1 MTNQEK
7 RRFSKHVAIKAI
19 DEEEQTA
26 TGIVL
31 TPYELDHQLDFVY
44 PDGVEAMYNPN
55 PDDGVL
61 HARFPDD
68 AAELEF
74 NEVLDED
81 QEIDGVQ
88 FEAGDWVVRRKY
100 HDDELWSFV
109 GEVLHGFSIGGD
121 VTEADE
127 FDSIDDLPDE
137 VEIPDS
143 VDPDSVPDKHWPPAG
158 IRNGATTEISDVDIP
173 AVTSA
178 VYATKSAGGDLE
190 KNLYENADDRDDFVD
205 TMSSRGA
212 PEDTAGELWDYL
224 EQLEKTAPDG
234 AVAKFFADA
243 QKAGEIIDQ
252 ESQQPDMEDSNTP
265 DDEPDDATKWRR
277 FKSWL
282 TGSDSDIADADDGVS
297 PTEGQSEVS
306 AGTFSKA
313 IDVARDVSKE
323 GRTLNAQNREAL
335 MAAHDA
341 IESALESE
349 LDIET
354 NRFTDDENTDFDIAQ
369 FGDSGSTSSNGDGD
383 DDEEGTEKSSP
394 IEKLTEEQG
403 ELVLAAIQRFVDN
416 QGEAPFADFRSWV
429 WSTDILDDD
438 TAFAA
443 DEAAHQYREWVREQR
458 DQTAVTEDFLEWVQ
472 DESDTDTEI
481 TMSKDNDTDTESED
495 EKSLAEQN
503 AEAIDDLTETVKD
516 LTEELSG
523 EGEDGDAEKNADGDG
538 EGGDDEKT
546 QAEKN
551 AEAINE
557 LANSV
562 KNLAEAS
569 GHSQQLDYDGEAEKN
584 ADEEPD
590 EGEVKKAFLG
600 L

>member
-1 MTNQEK
+1 
-7 RRFSKHVAIKAI
+7 
-19 DEEEQTA
+19 
-26 TGIVL
+26 
-31 TPYELDHQLDFVY
+31 
-44 PDGVEAMYNPN
+44 
-55 PDDGVL
+55 
-61 HARFPDD
+61 
-68 AAELEF
+68 
-74 NEVLDED
+74 
-81 QEIDGVQ
+81 
-88 FEAGDWVVRRKY
+88 
-100 HDDELWSFV
+100 
-109 GEVLHGFSIGGD
+109 
-121 VTEADE
+121 
-127 FDSIDDLPDE
+127 
-137 VEIPDS
+137 
-143 VDPDSVPDKHWPPAG
+143 
-158 IRNGATTEISDVDIP
+158 
-173 AVTSA
+173 
-178 VYATKSAGGDLE
+178 
-190 KNLYENADDRDDFVD
+190 
-205 TMSSRGA
+205 
-212 PEDTAGELWDYL
+212 
-224 EQLEKTAPDG
+224 
-234 AVAKFFADA
+234 
-243 QKAGEIIDQ
+243 
-252 ESQQPDMEDSNTP
+252 MEGTNTP

-282 TGSDSDIADADDGVS
+282 TGSDSDVADADDGVS
-297 PTEGQSEVS
+297 PAEGQSEVS

-349 LDIET
+349 LDFEL
-354 NRFTDDENTDFDIAQ
+354 NRFTDDDGTDFEIAQ
-369 FGDSGSTSSNGDGD
+369 FGDSGGSSTDD
-383 DDEEGTEKSSP
+383 DDEEEDTEKSRP

-416 QGEAPFADFRSWV
+416 QGDAPFADFRSWV

-458 DQTAVTEDFLEWVQ
+458 DQTAVTEDFLEWIQ

-481 TMSKDNDTDTESED
+481 TMSKDNDNDTESED

-503 AEAIDDLTETVKD
+503 AEAIDELTGTVKD

-523 EGEDGDAEKNADGDG
+523 EGDDGGSEKNADGDAEG
-538 EGGDDEKT
+538 DADGGDDQS

-557 LANSV
+557 LAKSV

-590 EGEVKKAFLG
+590 DGEVKKAFLG

>member
-1 MTNQEK
+1 MSNQEK
-7 RRFSKHVAIKAI
+7 RHFTKHVAIKTI

-44 PDGVEAMYNPN
+44 PDGVGAMFNPA

-88 FEAGDWVVRRKY
+88 FEADDWVVRRKY

-127 FDSIDDLPDE
+127 FDSINDLPDE
-137 VEIPDS
+137 VEIPS
-143 VDPDSVPDKHWPPAG
+143 NVDPDAVDDKYWPPAG

-178 VYATKSAGGDLE
+178 VYATKSRDLE
-190 KNLYENADDRDDFVD
+190 KNLYESADDREDFVE

-212 PEDTAGELWDYL
+212 PDESAGELWDYL
-224 EQLEKTAPDG
+224 ETLEKTAPDG

-243 QKAGEIIDQ
+243 EEFDHEQN
-252 ESQQPDMEDSNTP
+252 MDSENTP
-265 DDEPDDATKWRR
+265 DDEPDDATKWRQ

-282 TGSDSDIADADDGVS
+282 TGSDSAAADSDDGVS
-297 PTEGQSEVS
+297 PAEGQSEVS

-313 IDVARDVSKE
+313 IDVARDVAKE
-323 GRTLNAQNREAL
+323 GRTLSSTNREAL
-335 MAAHDA
+335 MAGHDA
-341 IESALESE
+341 IESALES
-349 LDIET
+349 DVDFET
-354 NRFTDDENTDFDIAQ
+354 NRFTDDDKTDFDIAQ
-369 FGDSGSTSSNGDGD
+369 FGDTGGSDADGE
-383 DDEEGTEKSSP
+383 DDEGDEKSKP

-416 QGEAPFADFRSWV
+416 QGDAPFADFRSWV

-458 DQTAVTEDFLEWVQ
+458 DQTAVTEDFLDWIQE
-472 DESDTDTEI
+472 ESDTDTEI
-481 TMSKDNDTDTESED
+481 TMSKDNDNDNDTEGGD

-503 AEAIDDLTETVKD
+503 AEQLDQLTDTVKD
-516 LTEELSG
+516 LTESLSG
-523 EGEDGDAEKNADGDG
+523 EGEGEDGAEKNAGGEGEDG
-538 EGGDDEKT
+538 EGDEKT

-551 AEAINE
+551 AESINE
-557 LANSV
+557 LAGQV

-569 GHSQQLDYDGEAEKN
+569 GHSQQLDYDGEAGTEKN

-590 EGEVKKAFLG
+590 DGEVKKAFLG

>member
-1 MTNQEK
+1 MSTQEK
-7 RRFSKHVAIKAI
+7 RHFSKHVAIKAI
-19 DEEEQTA
+19 NEEEQTA

-44 PDGVEAMYNPN
+44 PDGVGAMYNPD

-143 VDPDSVPDKHWPPAG
+143 VDPDAVDDKYWPLAG

-178 VYATKSAGGDLE
+178 VYATKSAGGSLE
-190 KNLYENADDRDDFVD
+190 KNLYENADDREDFIE
-205 TMSSRGA
+205 TMSRRGA

-243 QKAGEIIDQ
+243 EKAGEIIDSQ
-252 ESQQPDMEDSNTP
+252 SQQPDMEDSNTP
-265 DDEPDDATKWRR
+265 DDEPDDATKWRK

-282 TGSDSDIADADDGVS
+282 KGSDSDAADADDGVS
-297 PTEGQSEVS
+297 PADGQSEVS
-306 AGTFSKA
+306 AGTLSKA

-341 IESALESE
+341 IEAALESE
-349 LDIET
+349 LDFEA
-354 NRFTDDENTDFDIAQ
+354 NRFTDDDKTDFDIAQ
-369 FGDSGSTSSNGDGD
+369 FGDSGDSSDG
-383 DDEEGTEKSSP
+383 EEGTEKSRP

-429 WSTDILDDD
+429 WSTDVLDDD

-458 DQTAVTEDFLEWVQ
+458 DQTAVTEDFLAWIQE
-472 DESDTDTEI
+472 ESDTDTEI
-481 TMSKDNDTDTESED
+481 TMSKDNDNDTESEEE

-503 AEAIDDLTETVKD
+503 AEAIDDLTDTVKD
-516 LTEELSG
+516 LTEELS
-523 EGEDGDAEKNADGDG
+523 DDG
-538 EGGDDEKT
+538 EGGSEKSADADGGDGGEEGEGDEKS

-562 KNLAEAS
+562 KSLAEAS
-569 GHSQQLDYDGEAEKN
+569 GHSQQLDYDGETEKD
-584 ADEEPD
+584 ADEQPD